1 MTRFFFLGL
10 FLLGGCEVQALDY
23 SSWEFLDS
31 QQRIR
36 TAEDVEEVRAEMVEL
51 VFGGGMPTRYPDDVE
66 FVLDP
71 AFRAHLVQKITVE
84 TDDLTSFPYLIHPSS
99 WNGALAI
106 YHQGHA
112 GDFRDY
118 GADTIHGLLDAGYQV
133 LAFSMPMK
141 GMNSHPFESDEH
153 WMLGDRPHP
162 LRYFADPVIVALN
175 WADATFAYSRRIM
188 VGLSGGGWTTVV
200 VSGID
205 ERIDASYPVA
215 GSWPH
220 YLRDRFGYFGC
231 YEERIT
237 PSYLELYLM
246 ATYPGR
252 EQAQFFN
259 EFDSCC
265 FGGLYAYDY
274 LSYVSYLANEW
285 EGRFQIV
292 LDHGEFEHVIS
303 RYTLEEILEI
313 ERAGR

>member
-1 MTRFFFLGL
+1 M
-10 FLLGGCEVQALDY
+10 
-23 SSWEFLDS
+23 
-31 QQRIR
+31 
-36 TAEDVEEVRAEMVEL
+36 
-51 VFGGGMPTRYPDDVE
+51 
-66 FVLDP
+66 
-71 AFRAHLVQKITVE
+71 
-84 TDDLTSFPYLIHPSS
+84 
-99 WNGALAI
+99 
-106 YHQGHA
+106 
-112 GDFRDY
+112 
-118 GADTIHGLLDAGYQV
+118 
-133 LAFSMPMK
+133 
-141 GMNSHPFESDEH
+141 
-153 WMLGDRPHP
+153 
-162 LRYFADPVIVALN
+162 
-175 WADATFAYSRRIM
+175 
-188 VGLSGGGWTTVV
+188 
-200 VSGID
+200 
-205 ERIDASYPVA
+205 
-215 GSWPH
+215 
-220 YLRDRFGYFGC
+220 RDRFGYFGC